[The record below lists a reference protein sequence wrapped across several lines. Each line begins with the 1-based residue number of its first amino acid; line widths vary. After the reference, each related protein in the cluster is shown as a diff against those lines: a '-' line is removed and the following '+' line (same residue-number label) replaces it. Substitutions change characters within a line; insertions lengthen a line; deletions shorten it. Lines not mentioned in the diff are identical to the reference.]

1 MSNSTKE
8 LTLMIQPMVID
19 HLGIKMYQ
27 KPVDVIAEFI
37 ANAWDADAEN
47 VDVVISD
54 SDVSISDD
62 GNGMSFDECQKCYLT
77 VGRNRRKATNQ
88 EVSELKYRPVL
99 GRKGI
104 GKFAGFGVAKLVEV
118 ESISIKTGEHTAFRM
133 DIDAILNYDNNGDE
147 AKKIEVTIYEEGKES
162 RKQKHG
168 TTVKL
173 RQWNVALPNVES
185 LRKELSRR
193 FLLSQTHSDFTITVN
208 GAEIPDGFNEELEF
222 IFPRDLTDDEKSRY
236 FSNLFVDEAG
246 WAKEPIGE
254 HFVKWRIGFFES
266 PIQVEELRGISIFA
280 KGKMAQ
286 KPFFFDLSGGISG
299 QNALEYMTGQVQMD
313 FIDEAENDLIA
324 TERQRIN
331 LQTVLGLKIKDWG
344 IEKVKRLGSIWKSR
358 RSEKRMQELNDRV
371 SGFRERLDTLPSYE
385 RKTVESVL
393 KKIASFER
401 LGKARFTEWCDDIL
415 TSWENGRLKELISKI
430 GDQDNLDESQFL
442 EILSEAQV
450 LTSLNIAEAIRTK
463 VAAIG
468 ELKRLVDTGELETRV
483 RDYIYDHPWIVSPEW
498 ESYRKEEG
506 VRTLIEEI
514 ANKELRNDEV
524 FRGRVDLALSSG
536 ADLLIVEFMRPG
548 LKVDRDHLERLYY
561 YVKSVR
567 RHLKGETGLVF
578 KHADAAYLIAD
589 TINETDDIR
598 ERIID
603 LLNDKILVLSWNGL
617 IEKSLMQWREHLSL
631 LKSRFP
637 NDKRIQAL

>member
-1 MSNSTKE
+1 MTNSTKE
-8 LTLMIQPMVID
+8 LTLKIQPMVID

-37 ANAWDADAEN
+37 ANAWDADAES
-47 VDVVISD
+47 VVIVIGD
-54 SDVSISDD
+54 TDISISDN
-62 GNGMSFDECQKCYLT
+62 GNGMSFDECQDCYLT
-77 VGRNRRKATNQ
+77 VGRNRRKETKQ
-88 EVSELKYRPVL
+88 EVSERKHRPVL

-104 GKFAGFGVAKLVEV
+104 GKFAGFGVAKLVDV
-118 ESISIKTGEHTAFRM
+118 ETTSVKTGEHTAFRM
-133 DIDAILNYDNNGDE
+133 DIDAILDSDNNGK
-147 AKKIEVTIYEEGKES
+147 ASKKIDVMAYDAADES
-162 RKQKHG
+162 RKGRCG
-168 TTVKL
+168 TKVTL
-173 RQWNVALPNVES
+173 RNWNVTLPNPDE

-193 FLLSQTHSDFTITVN
+193 FLLSQTQADFAIKVN
-208 GAEIPDGFNEELEF
+208 DKDIPDGFEEELEF
-222 IFPRDLTDDEKSRY
+222 VFPRDLTESEKSQY
-236 FSNLFVDEAG
+236 FPGLSIDESG
-246 WAKEPIGE
+246 WANEALEKYTI
-254 HFVKWRIGFFES
+254 KWRIGFFES

-331 LQTVLGLKIKDWG
+331 LQTELGLKIKDWG

-401 LGKARFTEWCDDIL
+401 LGKGRFKDWCDSIL
-415 TSWENGRLKELISKI
+415 TSWESGRLKELIAKI
-430 GDQDNLDESQFL
+430 DERSDLDEAQLL

-468 ELKRLVDTGELETRV
+468 ELKRLVATRELETKV
-483 RDYIYDHPWIVSPEW
+483 RDYIYANPWIVNPIW
-498 ESYRKEEG
+498 ESYSKEES
-506 VRTLIEEI
+506 VKNLIKRLADE
-514 ANKELRNDEV
+514 NLKNDDV
-524 FRGRVDLALSSG
+524 FNGRVDLALSAG
-536 ADLLIVEFMRPG
+536 ADLLLIEFMRPG
-548 LKVDRDHLERLYY
+548 LQVDRDHLDRLNY
-561 YVKSVR
+561 YVSEVR
-567 RHLKGETGLVF
+567 NAIEGETGGTIQ
-578 KHADAAYLIAD
+578 HADKAYLIAD
-589 TINETDDIR
+589 TIR
-598 ERIID
+598 ESQSVHNRIQQLSKENIF
-603 LLNDKILVLSWNGL
+603 VLSWDGL
-617 IEKSLMQWREHLSL
+617 IEQALSQWRDHLAL

-637 NDKRIQAL
+637 EDKRIQAL

>member
-1 MSNSTKE
+1 MPNPARE
-8 LTLMIQPMVID
+8 LILKIQPRVIG

-37 ANAWDADAEN
+37 ANAWDADAEK
-47 VDVVISD
+47 VDVVIGD
-54 SDVSISDD
+54 DYVSVFDN
-62 GNGMSFDECQKCYLT
+62 GNGMTFDECQDCYLT
-77 VGRNRRKATNQ
+77 VGRDRREETNQ
-88 EVSELKYRPVL
+88 EVSEFKRRPVL

-104 GKFAGFGVAKLVEV
+104 GKFAGFGVAKLVDIETV
-118 ESISIKTGEHTAFRM
+118 SKKTGEHTSFVM
-133 DIDAILNYDNNGDE
+133 DIDAILDSDNNGE
-147 AKKIEVTIYEEGKES
+147 ASKKIGVTAYDAADES
-162 RKQKHG
+162 RKGRCG
-168 TTVKL
+168 TSVTL
-173 RQWNVALPNVES
+173 RKWNVTLPNPDE

-193 FLLSQTHSDFTITVN
+193 FLLSQTQADFAIKVN
-208 GAEIPDGFNEELEF
+208 GEDIPDGFKDELEF
-222 IFPRDLTDDEKSRY
+222 VFPSDLTESEKSQY
-236 FSNLFVDEAG
+236 FPGLSIDESG
-246 WAKEPIGE
+246 WANETLEQYTI
-254 HFVKWRIGFFES
+254 KWRIGFFED
-266 PIQVEELRGISIFA
+266 PIQVEELRGVSIFA

-371 SGFRERLDTLPSYE
+371 SGFRERLDNLPSFE

-401 LGKARFTEWCDDIL
+401 LGKARFTGWCDDIL
-415 TSWENGRLKELISKI
+415 TSWENGRLKELITKI
-430 GDQDNLDESQFL
+430 GEQDNLDESQLL

-506 VRTLIEEI
+506 VRTLVEEI

-548 LKVDRDHLERLYY
+548 LRVDRDHLERLYY
-561 YVKSVR
+561 YVKSIR

-598 ERIID
+598 ERSTD
-603 LLNDKILVLSWNGL
+603 LLNDKIFVLSWNGL
-617 IEKSLMQWREHLSL
+617 IEKSLKQWREHLSL

>member
-8 LTLMIQPMVID
+8 LILDIQPMVID

-37 ANAWDADAEN
+37 ANAWDADAEK
-47 VDVVISD
+47 VDVVIGD
-54 SDVSISDD
+54 TDVSIVDY

-77 VGRNRRKATNQ
+77 VGRNRRKETNQ
-88 EVSELKYRPVL
+88 EVSELKRRPVL

-104 GKFAGFGVAKLVEV
+104 GKFAGFGVAKLVDV
-118 ESISIKTGEHTAFRM
+118 ESTSIKTGEHTAFKM
-133 DIDAILNYDNNGDE
+133 DIDAILDYDNNGKD
-147 AKKIEVTIYEEGKES
+147 AKKIEVTIYEEGEES
-162 RKQKHG
+162 RKRMHG
-168 TTVKL
+168 TKVTL
-173 RQWNVALPNVES
+173 RQWNVALPNVEN

-193 FLLSQTHSDFTITVN
+193 FLLSQAHSDFAITVN
-208 GAEIPDGFNEELEF
+208 GENIPDGFNEELEF
-222 IFPRDLTDDEKSRY
+222 VFPRDLTENERTKY
-236 FSNLFVDEAG
+236 FPNLSVDESG
-246 WAKEPIGE
+246 WANEPLGQY
-254 HFVKWRIGFFES
+254 FVKWRIGFFES

-299 QNALEYMTGQVQMD
+299 QNALEYMTGQMQMD

-331 LQTVLGLKIKDWG
+331 LQTVLGSQIKEWG

-371 SGFRERLDTLPSYE
+371 SGFRERLDSLPSYE

-401 LGKARFTEWCDDIL
+401 LGKERFKDWCDSIL
-415 TSWENGRLKELISKI
+415 TSWESGRLKELIAKI
-430 GDQDNLDESQFL
+430 DEQRDLDEAQL
-442 EILSEAQV
+442 LDILSEAQI

-468 ELKRLVDTGELETRV
+468 ELKRLVATRELETKV
-483 RDYIYDHPWIVSPEW
+483 RDYIYENPWIVNPIW
-498 ESYRKEEG
+498 ESYSKEES
-506 VRTLIEEI
+506 VKNLIKRI
-514 ANKELRNDEV
+514 ADENLKMDDV
-524 FRGRVDLALSSG
+524 FKGRVDLALSSG
-536 ADLLIVEFMRPG
+536 ADLLLIEFMRPG
-548 LKVDRDHLERLYY
+548 KMVDRDHLDRLNY
-561 YVKSVR
+561 YVADVR
-567 RHLKGETGLVF
+567 NAIAGETGGTIQ
-578 KHADAAYLIAD
+578 HADKAYLIAD
-589 TINETDDIR
+589 TINKSQSIHT
-598 ERIID
+598 RIQQLSKENIF
-603 LLNDKILVLSWNGL
+603 VLSWDDL
-617 IEKSLMQWREHLSL
+617 IDQALSQWREHLAL

-637 NDKRIQAL
+637 EDKRIQAL

>member
-1 MSNSTKE
+1 MPNPARE
-8 LTLMIQPMVID
+8 LILKIQPRVIG

-37 ANAWDADAEN
+37 ANAWDADAEK
-47 VDVVISD
+47 VDVVIGD
-54 SDVSISDD
+54 DYVSVFDN
-62 GNGMSFDECQKCYLT
+62 GNGMTFDECQDCYLT
-77 VGRNRRKATNQ
+77 VGRDRREETNQ
-88 EVSELKYRPVL
+88 EVSEFKRRPVL

-104 GKFAGFGVAKLVEV
+104 GKFAGFGVAKLVDIETV
-118 ESISIKTGEHTAFRM
+118 SKKTGEHTSFVM
-133 DIDAILNYDNNGDE
+133 DIDAILDSDNNGE
-147 AKKIEVTIYEEGKES
+147 ASKKIGVTAYDAADES
-162 RKQKHG
+162 RKGRCG
-168 TTVKL
+168 TSVTL
-173 RQWNVALPNVES
+173 RKWNVTLPNPDE

-193 FLLSQTHSDFTITVN
+193 FLLSQTQADFAIKVN
-208 GAEIPDGFNEELEF
+208 GEDIPDGFKDELEF
-222 IFPRDLTDDEKSRY
+222 VFPSDLTESEKSQY
-236 FSNLFVDEAG
+236 FPGLSIDESG
-246 WAKEPIGE
+246 WANETLEQYTI
-254 HFVKWRIGFFES
+254 KWRIGFFED
-266 PIQVEELRGISIFA
+266 PIQVEELRGVSIFA

-371 SGFRERLDTLPSYE
+371 SGFRERLDNLPSFE

-401 LGKARFTEWCDDIL
+401 LGKARFTGWCDDIL
-415 TSWENGRLKELISKI
+415 TSWENGRLKELITKI
-430 GDQDNLDESQFL
+430 GEQDNLDESQLL

-506 VRTLIEEI
+506 VRTLVEEI

-548 LKVDRDHLERLYY
+548 LRVDRDHLERLYY
-561 YVKSVR
+561 YVKSIR

-598 ERIID
+598 ERITD
-603 LLNDKILVLSWNGL
+603 LLNDKIFVLSWNGL
-617 IEKSLMQWREHLSL
+617 IEKSLKQWREHLSL